1 MAEAKTVTG
10 DRVHVEKVPLIQLT
24 LSEAEAEVLYGVLR
38 RVGGPSAGP
47 RGKVD
52 SILGA
57 LATSGVKRREYSWGD
72 GLAYG
77 GGNLYVKDSPYAYGA
92 ITKDDFLAGIA
103 K

>member
-1 MAEAKTVTG
+1 MAESKMVKG
-10 DRVHVEKVPLIQLT
+10 DRVTVEKVTLIQLT
-24 LSEAEAEVLYGVLR
+24 LDEAEAEVLYGVLR

-77 GGNLYVKDSPYAYGA
+77 GANLFIKDHPFATDG
-92 ITKDDFLAGIA
+92 LAA
-103 K
+103 MSAQ